1 MQIANTQRS
10 NKFGV
15 ITVTRDELW
24 ATGQNDARM
33 EDIRP
38 SQPYVRATHPAIF
51 LA

>member
-1 MQIANTQRS
+1 MQIANTQRG

-15 ITVTRDELW
+15 ITVTGDELRT
-24 ATGQNDARM
+24 TGQNDARM